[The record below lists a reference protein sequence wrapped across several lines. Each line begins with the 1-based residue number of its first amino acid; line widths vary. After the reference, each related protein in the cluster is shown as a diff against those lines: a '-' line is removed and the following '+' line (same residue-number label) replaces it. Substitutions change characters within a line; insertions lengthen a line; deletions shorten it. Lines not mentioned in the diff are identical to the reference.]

1 MKKSNIL
8 PSVVLGAICLVVAIL
23 LSVVNMITGPIIA
36 DRQNQAAN
44 AALLEVLP
52 NGSNFQELEITAD
65 YPAIVVKGWKADGGS
80 VFQMEVKGYQSGLII
95 MCGVDADGKISGVKH
110 IASNETFNAEGE
122 LNSAYTAKQ
131 DNLDSLEMILSTSAS
146 KGAPMTSQAYY
157 DALKA
162 ALQSAILASGGSVD
176 TRTPEQI
183 LQDDCNAAL
192 GTTGLTF
199 TKWFAT
205 EVIEGIDKVYVS
217 DGGRVY
223 VIGETF
229 IGIKADGTVV
239 GEVDADASAKAI
251 AADTIIGAGSDTEIT
266 DLLTSADFADITK
279 AYKTASG
286 NYVFELVAE
295 GYKSESVHHF
305 GGNLESSYIK
315 IKLSIDAE
323 GKIIDVV
330 TLSQKETSGIGDKC
344 ANEEYYEGYKG
355 AGSSDIVISADR
367 SDFDLEDY
375 TMDLIPDDS
384 TDIGV
389 ISGATFTTVAYQEAV
404 KLAFSAFEFLTTPE
418 GGND

>member
-8 PSVVLGAICLVVAIL
+8 PSIVLGAICLVVAIL
-23 LSVVNMITGPIIA
+23 LSVVNMFTAPVIA
-36 DRQNQAAN
+36 ERQAAAAS
-44 AALLEVLP
+44 AALQEVLP

-65 YPAIVVKGWKADGGS
+65 YPAVVVKGWKADGGS

-95 MCGVDADGKISGVKH
+95 MCGIDADGKIAGVKH

-122 LNSAYTAKQ
+122 LNGAYTAKQ

-205 EVIEGIDKVYVS
+205 EVIEGVDKVYES
-217 DGGRVY
+217 EAGKVY
-223 VIGETF
+223 VIGESF
-229 IGIKADGTVV
+229 VGIKADGTIIPN
-239 GEVDADASAKAI
+239 GASDEIQAKVNEANV
-251 AADTIIGAGSDTEIT
+251 IIEESTVTEIT
-266 DLLTSADFADITK
+266 DFDGLSEDIVSVSVTN
-279 AYKTASG
+279 SG
-286 NYVFELVAE
+286 NYIIVAN
-295 GYKSESVHHF
+295 GDGF
-305 GGNLESSYIK
+305 GIKGNK
-315 IKLSIDAE
+315 
-323 GKIIDVV
+323 
-330 TLSQKETSGIGDKC
+330 
-344 ANEEYYEGYKG
+344 YYNPSKKP
-355 AGSSDIVISADR
+355 ITVKVCISADGAII
-367 SDFDLEDY
+367 STLTVEEYETPDVGGIVANDPDFYEQFNGKTDETY
-375 TMDLIPDDS
+375 TSVENISS
-384 TDIGV
+384 TTLTCNGYKDAIK
-389 ISGATFTTVAYQEAV
+389 AAFT
-404 KLAFSAFEFLTTPE
+404 AFELLTTTE